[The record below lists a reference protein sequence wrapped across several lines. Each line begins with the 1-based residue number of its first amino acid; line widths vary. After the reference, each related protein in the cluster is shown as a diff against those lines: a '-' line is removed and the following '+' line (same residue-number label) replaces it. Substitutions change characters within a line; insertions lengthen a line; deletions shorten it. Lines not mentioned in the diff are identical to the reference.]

1 VELHRARPQ
10 RSRLK
15 RERQLPCR
23 TLLGTLTAAV
33 AGLLVALAPSSH
45 AYATPSP
52 GDYEQMID
60 QAWNKLEPIL
70 EQHNKI
76 KAQLADNKAKVAK
89 LEDQIRPLALQVDLA
104 MSRVSAISVEAYKGG
119 QASMVNAMLTSGSPT
134 TFAEQLSLLDAMAMT
149 QQLEVADVAR
159 LKAQYDVQKKPL
171 DDLVAQLAKQE
182 AQIAAQE
189 KSINDQ
195 IAQFNKLRLAAYG
208 SGLGTGSLRPAPC
221 PATYDGSNGAKA
233 ARVACAQI
241 GKPYVWATQGPNT
254 FDCSGLTLY
263 AWAAVGVHLRHYTGW
278 QWADT
283 THVSRANLR
292 VGDLVFYYSDL
303 HHMGMYVGGGWIV
316 HAPNSGDVV
325 RMRQMDVAPIYGYGR
340 PG

>member
-1 VELHRARPQ
+1 MELHRARPP

-15 RERQLPCR
+15 RERHVPGG

-33 AGLLVALAPSSH
+33 VGVLVALAPNTH
-45 AYATPSP
+45 AYASPSP

-70 EQHNKI
+70 EQHNKL
-76 KAQLADNKAKVAK
+76 KAQLAENKAKIAK

-104 MSRVSAISVEAYKGG
+104 MSRVSAVSVEAYKGG

-134 TFAEQLSLLDAMAMT
+134 TFAEQLTLLDAMART
-149 QQLEVADVAR
+149 QQLEVADVVR
-159 LKAQYDVQKKPL
+159 LKAQYDTQKKPL
-171 DDLVAQLAKQE
+171 DDLAAQLSKQE
-182 AQIAAQE
+182 AEVASQE
-189 KSINDQ
+189 KSIGDQ

-208 SGLGTGSLRPAPC
+208 SGSGTGALRPAAC
-221 PATYDGSNGAKA
+221 PASYDGSPGARA

-241 GKPYVWATQGPNT
+241 GKPYVWAAQGPNT

-263 AWAAVGVHLRHYTGW
+263 AWAAVGVHLRHYTLW
-278 QWADT
+278 QWQDT

-325 RMRQMDVAPIYGYGR
+325 RMRQMDAAPIYGYSR